1 MTEGQGAG
9 AGVDLRGDAL
19 EFVEEQHCN
28 IAGHLIIAQCRIILL
43 FESLVFTLRQNDI
56 VGR

>member
-1 MTEGQGAG
+1 MMEGQGAG

-28 IAGHLIIAQCRIILL
+28 IAGHLIFASI
-43 FESLVFTLRQNDI
+43 SN
-56 VGR
+56 

>member
-28 IAGHLIIAQCRIILL
+28 IAGHLIFASMSNNSSVRITCLHA
-43 FESLVFTLRQNDI
+43 
-56 VGR
+56 